1 MKEEME
7 QSWVGGRWFSLWI
20 HITKS
25 QKGHTHTRP
34 PRSDHPWFLW
44 ETAQLPLPGQ
54 HKPDQ
59 GEESGREPS
68 SWVSHGLSSV
78 KAEGVPVVGE
88 GENCDTF
95 YRIAM
100 LVWCHEPTV
109 VPPKPKVIQK
119 SSSISCFTGMN
130 FYGTL
135 SYNHE
140 DCFRRRLSESLQMV
154 FAAMKLKDAYSLERK
169 LWPT

>member
-1 MKEEME
+1 MKNRYNE
-7 QSWVGGRWFSLWI
+7 QEDRGLSYDHVDMCMCVVHTQAGNLCNPDCLSLVTLTEPRPSLRSAEFWVPLRILAE
-20 HITKS
+20 
-25 QKGHTHTRP
+25 
-34 PRSDHPWFLW
+34 L
-44 ETAQLPLPGQ
+44 ELPGQ

-100 LVWCHEPTV
+100 LV
-109 VPPKPKVIQK
+109 
-119 SSSISCFTGMN
+119 
-130 FYGTL
+130 
-135 SYNHE
+135 
-140 DCFRRRLSESLQMV
+140 
-154 FAAMKLKDAYSLERK
+154 
-169 LWPT
+169 